1 MDVKDKIERFML
13 DMDLSFE
20 EIDEDTWMIEDELSH
35 IDNIIVKLSEP
46 IVLFRVK
53 VMTIPKEN
61 REEFF
66 RKLLELNASDLL
78 HGAYA
83 IEDDSIVIVDTLQSE
98 NLDMNEFQSTIESIG
113 MALTQ
118 HYDLL
123 VKYFN

>member
-1 MDVKDKIERFML
+1 MDIKDKIERFML
-13 DMDLSFE
+13 DMNLSFE
-20 EIDEDTWMIEDELSH
+20 EIEENTWMIEDELSH
-35 IDNIIVKLSEP
+35 IDNIIVNLSDP
-46 IVLFRVK
+46 ILLFRVK
-53 VMTIPKEN
+53 IMEIPKEN
-61 REEFF
+61 REEFYK
-66 RKLLELNASDLL
+66 KLLELNANDLL

-83 IEDDSIVIVDTLQSE
+83 IENDSVVIVDTLQAE